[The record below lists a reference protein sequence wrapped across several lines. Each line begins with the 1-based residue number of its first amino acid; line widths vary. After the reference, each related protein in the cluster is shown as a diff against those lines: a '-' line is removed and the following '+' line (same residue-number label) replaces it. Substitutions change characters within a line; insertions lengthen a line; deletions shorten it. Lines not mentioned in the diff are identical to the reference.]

1 MSKWLLRGLV
11 FAALMVI
18 VRLLQG
24 AMINA
29 WETRATT
36 ISISLVAVY
45 AIVAFIWGFFDGRAD
60 ARKNPDPDRRADLAM
75 TWLLAGLFAGVVSG
89 LVTWLIGMFYKNLYV
104 EALVSEVT
112 TFAAFTAL
120 LVFLLAI
127 LGVAIGRW
135 LVDRKTPD
143 QPRQR
148 EDDERAD
155 TDVFAAVRPGG
166 SEESRTAEDYEPQ
179 TGPVATQTA
188 TDRPESRA

>member
-29 WETRATT
+29 WETRATL
-36 ISISLVAVY
+36 ISITLVVAYAV
-45 AIVAFIWGFFDGRAD
+45 VAFIWGLLDGRAD
-60 ARKNPDPDRRADLAM
+60 ARNNPDPDRRSDLAM
-75 TWLLAGLFAGVVSG
+75 TWLLSGLFAGVVSG

-135 LVDRKTPD
+135 LVDRKSPPR
-143 QPRQR
+143 PRQR

-155 TDVFAAVRPGG
+155 TDVFAAVRSGG
-166 SEESRTAEDYEPQ
+166 HDDSAVDDSEPR

-188 TDRPESRA
+188 TEQRPEQRA